1 MSLKGL
7 ERAIQNL
14 NSLSRLMVP
23 TATAQ
28 ALNRVAGRTIT
39 QGSRKVAKEATV
51 GDNRKKGLPVRL
63 VRQRSRLKRAKPDR
77 L

>member
-39 QGSRKVAKEATV
+39 QGSRKVAARWRKRQRLVITA
-51 GDNRKKGLPVRL
+51 KKGCR
-63 VRQRSRLKRAKPDR
+63 
-77 L
+77 

>member
-39 QGSRKVAKEATV
+39 QGSRKVAK
-51 GDNRKKGLPVRL
+51 
-63 VRQRSRLKRAKPDR
+63 
-77 L
+77 